1 MTSSIYSNK
10 SIKKVGRPSR
20 GIIHGLKSTRCA
32 AKYQKIK
39 IRAGKANSA
48 INTVE
53 LIVNPSLFK
62 VAIPGRK
69 IVFHTPQK
77 HSSTRPAIH
86 HS

>member
-10 SIKKVGRPSR
+10 SIKKVGRPPR
-20 GIIHGLKSTRCA
+20 GAIHGLKSILCA
-32 AKYQKIK
+32 AEYQKIK
-39 IRAGKANSA
+39 IRTGKANSA

-62 VAIPGRK
+62 VAIPVPK
-69 IVFHTPQK
+69 IIFHTPQK